1 MIHALR
7 RNLSLWLCLFW
18 AVMVSGCSG
27 PSSYVVLLPK
37 DGQVS
42 GEVTV
47 TNAQGSQVLNRS
59 WQKTEIAGAD
69 SRPGAPVQLDQKAAS
84 AEFSKVLAALP
95 APAMHFILYFRL
107 NSAELMPDSRLAL
120 PEIVKHL
127 QLRRPARLS
136 ITGHTDTTG
145 TEAYNYQ
152 LGRLRAEAVLALLKS
167 LGADPVLVDTVSRG
181 KSEPLVRTPDQSL
194 EPRNRRA
201 EVTVL

>member
-7 RNLSLWLCLFW
+7 RHLSLCCCLFLTI
-18 AVMVSGCSG
+18 MLSGCCG
-27 PSSYVVLLPK
+27 PKSYVVLLPK

-47 TNAQGSQVLNRS
+47 TNAQGSQMLNRS

-69 SRPGAPVQLDQKAAS
+69 SPPGAPVQADEKAAQ

-95 APAMHFILYFRL
+95 APAIHFLLYFRL
-107 NSAELMPDSRLAL
+107 DSTELMPDSRLLL
-120 PEIVKHL
+120 PEIVKSV
-127 QLRRPARLS
+127 QQRRPARLS
-136 ITGHTDTTG
+136 ITGYTDSAG

-152 LGRLRAEAVLALLKS
+152 LGRLRAEAVLAQLKS
-167 LGADPVLVDTVSRG
+167 LGADPVLVDTDSRG
-181 KSEPLVRTPDQSL
+181 KSELLVKTPDQSL

-201 EVTVL
+201 EVTIW

>member
-1 MIHALR
+1 MIHTHLCH
-7 RNLSLWLCLFW
+7 LSLCCCLFLT
-18 AVMVSGCSG
+18 VVVSGCAG
-27 PSSYVVLLPK
+27 PRSYVVLLPK

-69 SRPGAPVQLDQKAAS
+69 SRPGAPVQVDEKAAQ

-95 APAMHFILYFRL
+95 APALHFLLYFRL
-107 NSAELMPDSRLAL
+107 NSAELMPDSRLLL
-120 PEIVKHL
+120 PEIVKSV
-127 QLRRPARLS
+127 QQRRPARLS
-136 ITGHTDTTG
+136 IAGHTDSAG

-152 LGRLRAEAVLALLKS
+152 LGRLRAEAALAQLKS
-167 LGADPVLVDTVSRG
+167 LGAAPVLVDTDSRG

-201 EVTVL
+201 EVTIW